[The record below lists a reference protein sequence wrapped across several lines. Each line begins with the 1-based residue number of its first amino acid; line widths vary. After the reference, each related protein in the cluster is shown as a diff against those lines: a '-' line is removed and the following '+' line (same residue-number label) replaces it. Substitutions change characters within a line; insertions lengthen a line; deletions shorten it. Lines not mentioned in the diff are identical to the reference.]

1 MFFCTTWKK
10 DKRGESGHRGRE
22 VSIDDSG
29 FKPSAQYDVQT
40 FLSRFRNAPKNFK
53 VFIKAL
59 IAFFKILQKYLE
71 FRPDFFLL
79 YLD

>member
-1 MFFCTTWKK
+1 MRVWKK
-10 DKRGESGHRGRE
+10 DQRGESSHRGRE
-22 VSIDDSG
+22 VSVDDRG
-29 FKPSAQYDVQT
+29 LKTSAQYDVQN
-40 FLSRFRNAPKNFK
+40 FFRRFRNAPKNFK
-53 VFIKAL
+53 VPIKAL